1 MSRWRPTPRVKA
13 RRIAANAAGVVGIE
27 LLAAA
32 QGLDFHAPLASSP
45 AIEAARACDPRRA
58 CRILETDRYLADE
71 LGWAKEAVLAGTIA
85 AGIEGR
91 LFAQ

>member
-1 MSRWRPTPRVKA
+1 MATHAAVKA
-13 RRIAANAAGVVGIE
+13 RRIAGNAAGVVGIE

-45 AIEAARACDPRRA
+45 PIEAARGRKSGAQVPH
-58 CRILETDRYLADE
+58 LESDRCFAPE
-71 LGWAKEAVLAGTIA
+71 LEWAKEAVLSGAFAGEV
-85 AGIEGR
+85 EGR